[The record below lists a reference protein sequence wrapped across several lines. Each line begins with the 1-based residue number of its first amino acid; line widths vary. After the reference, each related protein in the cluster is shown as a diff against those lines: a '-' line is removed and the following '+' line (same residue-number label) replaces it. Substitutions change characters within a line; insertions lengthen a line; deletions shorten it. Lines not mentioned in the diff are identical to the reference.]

1 MPPGQLKLPGW
12 RSALNLPSVGVRI
25 SRNVMQRDL
34 KVALLLCGGDINYSD
49 LPIITN
55 RSNAMI
61 PVNGKPVIGWIL
73 DDLLAKKVT
82 EVILVV
88 RFDNYRLFNYIE
100 WAFSKRLTMHYAFV
114 QAGGTILHS
123 LLAGLAWVRPGC
135 GVHVILGDT
144 LLRDPYPEA
153 DDFIFAGAYENSEDW
168 CLVRAD
174 DSGVAQKYFDKVK
187 VTDETLSAVAGVYS
201 FADTNLLRNLVM
213 NQIRS
218 GKKEISQVLSEYG
231 KTRTV
236 RVVNATEWYDFGHI
250 NYFNLAKRKLLQ
262 SRYFNTLSI
271 DPVRGTISKTSNK
284 TMKLADELAWYKAL
298 PAPLQLLCPRLVE
311 NGAMDKV
318 NITQEYYGYPNLAE
332 LYVFGDIG
340 LSVWMNALKRLMEI
354 HLLFKNEKGQLAG
367 SDIREMYASKTL
379 ERLEEL
385 RTQDP
390 YWEHLLK
397 RKEIT
402 INGRTCSNFRTLKEN
417 VMDQVTCMEASFE
430 ATIVH
435 GDYCFSNILYDL
447 NSQLVRLIDP
457 RGSFGR
463 QKLYGDP
470 RYDIAKLRHSVC
482 GRYDFII
489 ADLFWVI
496 EENDEFTLQVF
507 KPDVFEHIT
516 SFFDKLIREHR
527 YDTREIMFIEALL
540 FISMVPLHRDNFQRQ
555 LAMYLNGILLL
566 NEVFE

>member
-1 MPPGQLKLPGW
+1 MRGIN
-12 RSALNLPSVGVRI
+12 RERI
-25 SRNVMQRDL
+25 LTFMYKTKNSGNRIE
-34 KVALLLCGGDINYSD
+34 KVAVILCGGDINYSD
-49 LPIITN
+49 LPISTN

-73 DDLLAKKVT
+73 DDLLIKKVN

-88 RFDNYRLFNYIE
+88 RFDNYKLFNYVE
-100 WAFSKRLTMHYAFV
+100 WAFSRRLVIHYAFV

-135 GVHVILGDT
+135 GAHVILGDT
-144 LLRDPYPEA
+144 LLRDPYPLA

-168 CLVRAD
+168 CLVKTD
-174 DSGVAQKYFDKVK
+174 NHGMAQEYFDKVR
-187 VTDETLSAVAGVYS
+187 VTGETLRAVAGVYS
-201 FADTNLLRNLVM
+201 FADTSLLRNLVM
-213 NQIRS
+213 DQIRS
-218 GKKEISQVLSEYG
+218 GRKEISYVLSEYG
-231 KTRTV
+231 KARPVAVVDV
-236 RVVNATEWYDFGHI
+236 REWYDFGHI

-271 DPVRGTISKTSNK
+271 DPVRGTISKSSNK
-284 TMKLADELAWYKAL
+284 TEKLSDELAWYKAL
-298 PAPLQLLCPRLVE
+298 PAHLQLLCPRLVE
-311 NGAMDKV
+311 NGAIDKV
-318 NITQEYYGYPNLAE
+318 NIIQEYYGYPNLAE

-340 LSVWMNALKRLMEI
+340 VSVWMNALKRLMEI
-354 HLLFKNEKGQLAG
+354 HLLFRNETGQLAA
-367 SDIREMYASKTL
+367 SDIREMYASKTF

-385 RTQDP
+385 RTQDS
-390 YWEHLLK
+390 YWERLLG
-397 RKEIT
+397 RKEIS
-402 INGRTCSNFRTLKEN
+402 INGRTYSNVGMLKKN
-417 VMDQVTCMEASFE
+417 VMDQVVCMEKSFD
-430 ATIVH
+430 ATIIH

-489 ADLFWVI
+489 ADLFWVV
-496 EENDEFTLQVF
+496 EANDNFTLELF
-507 KPDVFEHIT
+507 KPDVYEQIT
-516 SFFDKLIREHR
+516 PFFDTLIHEHG
-527 YDTREIMFIEALL
+527 YDRREIMFIEALL